1 MPIVRTDDDKLKAVL
16 QNLVN
21 NAIKFTE
28 KGSVTVSVRQI
39 AAADAIEFKI
49 ADTGI
54 GIPQEKIQTIFDMFQ
69 QVDSSA
75 TRKFSGVGLG
85 LYIVKKFIEL
95 LGGSVA
101 VASELGQGSVFTVN
115 LPLSNHRE
123 SERGVSAPQSITGST
138 SFH

>member
-1 MPIVRTDDDKLKAVL
+1 
-16 QNLVN
+16 
-21 NAIKFTE
+21 
-28 KGSVTVSVRQI
+28 
-39 AAADAIEFKI
+39 
-49 ADTGI
+49 
-54 GIPQEKIQTIFDMFQ
+54 MFQ

-123 SERGVSAPQSITGST
+123 PERRVSAPQSITGST